1 MSLAA
6 EKAGAAAGAGSP
18 APAALVAPQVALQVA
33 HTLSF
38 AGASLTL
45 DPSGALWLAE
55 ARTLVV
61 ADLHLEKAS
70 SFARSGSLLP
80 PYDSRATLARLTA
93 VVARL
98 APARIVAL
106 GDSFHD
112 RGGPARLGAEEAAAL
127 AALAARHAL
136 VWITG
141 NHDPELP
148 EGLGGR
154 VVADLAIGPLAF
166 CHLPSAGRRPGEV
179 CGHLHPVVSVA
190 GRGRAVRR
198 RCFASDGARLVLPAF
213 GALAGGL
220 DLRDAAFADVLARA
234 ATTAYAL
241 GTDRIYP
248 IALARPRGGR

>member
-1 MSLAA
+1 MSLAV
-6 EKAGAAAGAGSP
+6 AGEGEVMP
-18 APAALVAPQVALQVA
+18 RLVSRTV
-33 HTLSF
+33 SF
-38 AGASLTL
+38 AGAALTL
-45 DPSGALWLAE
+45 DPAGALWLAE
-55 ARTLVV
+55 TRTLVV

-80 PYDSRATLARLTA
+80 PYDSRATLARLAA
-93 VVARL
+93 VAARL

-112 RGGPARLGAEEAAAL
+112 RGGPSRLGVEEAAVI
-127 AALAARHAL
+127 AALAEAHEL

-154 VVADLAIGPLAF
+154 VVESLEIGLLVF
-166 CHLPSAGRRPGEV
+166 RHLPSAGRRPGEV

-220 DLRDAAFADVLARA
+220 DLRDAAFAGVLARA

-241 GTDRIYP
+241 GADRIYP
-248 IALARPRGGR
+248 IPLAAPRRR